1 MIDLDLDNGS
11 NKNVVMCIKDTGVV
25 LSIVDLR
32 PYLPKALSLNSP
44 KYLSIG
50 LPPPIFLQN
59 PPLPPTNP
67 STPHLQ
73 TLQNPIVNLYQ
84 LQLNQVQSQS
94 NSITV

>member
-11 NKNVVMCIKDTGVV
+11 NKNVAMCIKDTYGV

-44 KYLSIG
+44 KYLSTG
-50 LPPPIFLQN
+50 
-59 PPLPPTNP
+59 PLPPTSLQNRPLPATNP
-67 STPHLQ
+67 STPQLP

-84 LQLNQVQSQS
+84 LQPNQVQSQS